1 MKNLPHGFDKS
12 ADLLSK
18 RQNHEEDFFKLC
30 VLLKKSELY
39 SSMLLWVNSRLS
51 NQDLWDISA
60 NLNNCFWLSATHFCT
75 NFNIVAYHMVHSL
88 RDGHSKVWIGE
99 FWMKENFWTQKSFIA
114 YINFKIF
121 LCNGIHAT
129 VFFYVFLWIG
139 VEFIEFFCYI
149 RTYIAVSEK
158 KCNITGSSTTKWTK
172 LN

>member
-1 MKNLPHGFDKS
+1 
-12 ADLLSK
+12 
-18 RQNHEEDFFKLC
+18 
-30 VLLKKSELY
+30 
-39 SSMLLWVNSRLS
+39 
-51 NQDLWDISA
+51 
-60 NLNNCFWLSATHFCT
+60 
-75 NFNIVAYHMVHSL
+75 MVHSL

-129 VFFYVFLWIG
+129 VFFYVFLWIC

-172 LN
+172 LNYYCLWHATHLINLSMWKANVGFLNPKIETPFILKTRSILCHKPCIFTNLLIQTSLVRTLLFY

>member
-1 MKNLPHGFDKS
+1 MGQHCTF
-12 ADLLSK
+12 
-18 RQNHEEDFFKLC
+18 QNVWKIKGYH
-30 VLLKKSELY
+30 
-39 SSMLLWVNSRLS
+39 
-51 NQDLWDISA
+51 QDLWDISA

-158 KCNITGSSTTKWTK
+158 KKKIGILQKKSCVNK
-172 LN
+172 